1 LVDLTD
7 TIKDLK
13 DRRREF
19 KSAQVREPNR
29 IKQRQRARGE
39 MSRDVKR
46 ERERERQI
54 QRQRGHDLLLL
65 S

>member
-46 ERERERQI
+46 ERERETDTETERP
-54 QRQRGHDLLLL
+54 
-65 S
+65 

>member
-1 LVDLTD
+1 LTD

-46 ERERERQI
+46 ERERETDTETERP
-54 QRQRGHDLLLL
+54 
-65 S
+65 